1 MPPFY
6 AHFTISDVPIKQTM
20 VNGRWNFAE
29 RDKKG
34 KTKRV
39 QEKKKE
45 KETQEKKSDVR
56 RVQEQCFQL
65 FWFGWL
71 KVQRLS

>member
-34 KTKRV
+34 NTKRV
-39 QEKKKE
+39 
-45 KETQEKKSDVR
+45 QEKKSDVR

>member
-45 KETQEKKSDVR
+45 RDLRQ
-56 RVQEQCFQL
+56 
-65 FWFGWL
+65 
-71 KVQRLS
+71 KVGC